1 MQNKNDPT
9 ASLNQVKPKPN
20 TGVVT
25 PQDEI
30 QRAAMWE
37 RRFNAARDYQL
48 PMFRKWAKWYEDMY
62 AYVNRQR
69 LAPWRSQ
76 VFMPIIAS
84 KVWDLISR
92 FIQYRPG
99 WEVSVRTLPTNILSN
114 EAFDK
119 YMKEANEKIEKI
131 KMKLDYDY
139 DSPLMDEP
147 IQDELL
153 GAMLDAAVTGQG
165 LGRVPYLTKDV
176 EYREHTTQ
184 GESID
189 YSKEKVTSAKE
200 GFNAFQSINIFNV
213 FVTPSARGLQKSPWV
228 IIHDFVPLADLKADP
243 KYKNLDRIKSGNATN
258 QFAQYEAARNR
269 LVNAQDVVNLDQSIN
284 MVEIYECWDRAT
296 NECVIYAIGSTPGTG
311 WVEIFRGTNIYWHK
325 KYPFVAFYIRRKP
338 YQFWGES
345 IFENSETLQAA
356 ANDVFNHHMD
366 GLNMADGM
374 IAIEEGAVVEPY
386 RVQPGGEIRYR
397 GEMPKQFRFTPPD
410 PNQLTIVENL
420 ITGAVENATISQ
432 YASGVASSQTDQTQ
446 GTATGVTRMMEA
458 AAEKVGF
465 MRSNFRRSWREV
477 GYMWISNT
485 QQFMNHDIVVEKLE
499 NGEKKNEVVRPNEMM
514 GIWNL
519 RIDDSSFEPVSK
531 DAQRQDY
538 LAYAGQLAAWQAL
551 SVEQATRLNDPKKAM
566 NINWD
571 EVAKRGSEKFSENYA
586 HFVLPP
592 QEPVPAPQPEVVE
605 QPVPVPVEPVQ
616 EMPQMQPMTADEAL
630 GALQADGSQMPTSF
644 PIRSASNPTLGV

>member
-1 MQNKNDPT
+1 MQNKNDQKVNPST
-9 ASLNQVKPKPN
+9 SMPSQE
-20 TGVVT
+20 
-25 PQDEI
+25 EI
-30 QRAAMWE
+30 QRAYMWQK
-37 RRFNAARDYQL
+37 RFEAARDYQL

-62 AYVNRQR
+62 AYVNRNR
-69 LAPWRSQ
+69 MAPWRSK

-119 YMKEANEKIEKI
+119 YMEEATEKIEKI

-165 LGRVPYLTKDV
+165 LGRVPYLTKEV

-184 GESID
+184 GEAID
-189 YSKEKVTSAKE
+189 YSKEKVTTAKE

-213 FVTPSARGLQKSPWV
+213 FVTPSAKGLQKSPWV
-228 IIHDFVPLADLKADP
+228 IIHDYTPLADLKADS
-243 KYKNLDRIKSGNATN
+243 KYKNLDKIKSGNATN
-258 QFAQYEAARNR
+258 EFAMYEAARNR
-269 LVNAQDVVNLDQSIN
+269 LVNSQDTVNLDSSIN
-284 MVEIYECWDRAT
+284 MVETYECWDKAT
-296 NECVIYAIGSTPGTG
+296 GECIIYAIGSTPGTG
-311 WVEIFRGTNIYWHK
+311 WVEIFRGNNIYWHK

-345 IFENSETLQAA
+345 IFENSETLQSA

-397 GEMPKQFRFTPPD
+397 GEMPKQFRFNPPD
-410 PNQLTIVENL
+410 PSQLSIVENL

-432 YASGVASSQTDQTQ
+432 YASGVANSQTDQTQ

-485 QQFMNHDIVVEKLE
+485 QQFMNHDIVVEKIK

-519 RIDDSSFEPVSK
+519 RIDDSSFEPISK
-531 DAQRQDY
+531 DAQRQDFLTY
-538 LAYAGQLAAWQAL
+538 TGQLAQWQAS
-551 SVEQATRLNDPKKAM
+551 SVEQATRLNDPTKAI

-571 EVAKRGSEKFSENYA
+571 EVAQRGSEKFSENYA

-592 QEPVPAPQPEVVE
+592 QEPLPAPAPEPVAEPVA
-605 QPVPVPVEPVQ
+605 VPVAAEV
-616 EMPQMQPMTADEAL
+616 PQLPPMTAEEAL
-630 GALQADGSQMPTSF
+630 GSLQADGKAMPTSF
-644 PIRSASNPTLGV
+644 PVRSSANPTLGV